1 MEFFF
6 RAARLWYQ
14 YEDGRLTKFP
24 LAARVGIFL
33 GVPRKTGGAPALL
46 HRAAS
51 REDGAPRRG
60 HHPPVRVVRQLD
72 RGALLELSGTRL
84 ARPRLLRV
92 RDRSPPPDRRA
103 PPTTRLSRSAPDP
116 PPPPLP
122 FAQDE
127 TQGLAEGADELAGA
141 YADLDSGVLYRVGET
156 PAGVPTYV
164 PRLLLFDLRGSLG
177 GARAAGDLYDDPGGA
192 VTSTELPPV
201 LTWNG
206 SARVIRSDPEP
217 KSSFLTALEAEARE
231 EAEEEEEVEEE
242 SEEEEDEE
250 DRDSPREPSEDSD
263 ADAPSPSDPVAALRA
278 RMETH
283 LATSSSTGR
292 SATRS
297 HSDVGPPRRM
307 RARRTGS
314 ASRASARARALARGE
329 ALERAS
335 LALES
340 ESRFWTDACKARLHP
355 RSCMT
360 LDGLWAGT
368 DAFGGFGE
376 GSAWLAE
383 SDRRESFLRE
393 PIRAWAEECDRLAG
407 FQILAEDLGGFGSLA
422 HAALEEL
429 GDEYGNAA
437 RCAFSRRPP
446 TDATDD
452 ASRRRERLNAALAAA
467 RVASTDA
474 YVPVCG
480 TAALSGFTRAGE
492 HAANTDAD
500 ADPPPRPRCARRARR
515 RARGGGGRGDEPV
528 ARLRASRTPRARR
541 TRAFAR
547 HLSARSNA
555 PFAAAAMGLP
565 AAPFRGARGRPG
577 GEEGP
582 REAGPRRPG
591 RGGRAEEAGPRV
603 VRRREG
609 RASRRRRRRDARE
622 AAAGRQPRRS
632 RQPHPGPRR
641 R

>member
-1 MEFFF
+1 M
-6 RAARLWYQ
+6 
-14 YEDGRLTKFP
+14 
-24 LAARVGIFL
+24 
-33 GVPRKTGGAPALL
+33 
-46 HRAAS
+46 
-51 REDGAPRRG
+51 
-60 HHPPVRVVRQLD
+60 
-72 RGALLELSGTRL
+72 
-84 ARPRLLRV
+84 
-92 RDRSPPPDRRA
+92 
-103 PPTTRLSRSAPDP
+103 
-116 PPPPLP
+116 
-122 FAQDE
+122 
-127 TQGLAEGADELAGA
+127 
-141 YADLDSGVLYRVGET
+141 GET

-231 EAEEEEEVEEE
+231 EAEEEEEEV
-242 SEEEEDEE
+242 EEEDEE

-297 HSDVGPPRRM
+297 SSDVGPPRRM

-314 ASRASARARALARGE
+314 ASRASARRARARARGE

-437 RCAFSRRPP
+437 RCAFSLRPP

-467 RVASTDA
+467 RVAAATDA

-480 TAALSGFTRAGE
+480 TAALSGFTTRE

-500 ADPPPRPRCARRARR
+500 ANPSSAFTMRTSRAAALHAAAVDAATSPWR
-515 RARGGGGRGDEPV
+515 V
-528 ARLRASRTPRARR
+528 SRASRFAEGATDP
-541 TRAFAR
+541 RAFAR

-555 PFAAAAMGLP
+555 PFAALAMGLP
-565 AAPFRGARGRPG
+565 AAPFEAPEGGRP
-577 GEEGP
+577 EDRP
-582 REAGPRRPG
+582 TTTKSAEASK
-591 RGGRAEEAGPRV
+591 AADDDD
-603 VRRREG
+603 
-609 RASRRRRRRDARE
+609 AARE
-622 AAAGRQPRRS
+622 AAEAARRAKARLGGLVNLTPDLGGDDARRAPLAEAYAIRGAEAYTAAAAGDSSTVVKRLSARDARAALDSALRLEPRLAPRLRFASSAPFPVPLTFPRGVTARWRAEHRIAAPCATRVASDAGFGDALRRVAGAWRS
-632 RQPHPGPRR
+632 ASRGAFGKATLGAWGVEGGDAGEVGEEIEVLAGAYDRGDGASEDAFGESSDEEA
-641 R
+641 